1 MILIRM
7 WCVRYWSCLTLCD
20 IYSPQGQACGLVRNV
35 VSHDKND
42 RPCLCHAPQ
51 SELRASAALSAAQV
65 SPKRRTAN
73 CAVCASVPP
82 KGKVRRA
89 GGAWRLAA
97 CARGTFLRTRA
108 AHSTYQ
114 LGPAH
119 VAYLVVPYTRGTRVL
134 ETAYGD
140 DITLALLPP
149 PQ

>member
-89 GGAWRLAA
+89 GGAWRLASGMRAGDFPSHARCSQYLPIGA
-97 CARGTFLRTRA
+97 CARGVLGRTL
-108 AHSTYQ
+108 H
-114 LGPAH
+114 
-119 VAYLVVPYTRGTRVL
+119 
-134 ETAYGD
+134 
-140 DITLALLPP
+140 
-149 PQ
+149 